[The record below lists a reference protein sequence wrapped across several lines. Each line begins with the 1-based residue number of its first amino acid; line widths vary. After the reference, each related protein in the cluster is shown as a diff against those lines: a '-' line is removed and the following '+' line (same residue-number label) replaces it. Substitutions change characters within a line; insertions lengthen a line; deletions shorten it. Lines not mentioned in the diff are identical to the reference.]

1 MTRRF
6 SRSERGAALV
16 EMAIILPL
24 FVILIFGMIEASW
37 AFAQAN
43 DVRHGA
49 REGARLAAVAAT
61 PFESVSEIGT
71 EVCDRMDIAG
81 GYAVVINFATP
92 TGDGSR
98 GSEGTITVTLTYAS
112 VTGALDQWFG
122 GTTIDSQVDFVI
134 ESPISGSATWWD
146 DVGNGSGGHTC

>member
-24 FVILIFGMIEASW
+24 FVILVFGMIEASW

-49 REGARLAAVAAT
+49 REGARLAAVAAS
-61 PFESVSEIGT
+61 PYESVSEIGA
-71 EVCDRMDIAG
+71 EVCSRMDVAG
-81 GYAVVINFATP
+81 SYAVVINFATP

-98 GSEGTITVTLTYAS
+98 GSEGTVSVTLTYAS

-122 GTTIDSQVDFVI
+122 GNTIASDIDFVV
-134 ESPISGSATWWD
+134 EAPISGAGTWWT
-146 DVGNGSGGHTC
+146 DVAGGTGSYSC